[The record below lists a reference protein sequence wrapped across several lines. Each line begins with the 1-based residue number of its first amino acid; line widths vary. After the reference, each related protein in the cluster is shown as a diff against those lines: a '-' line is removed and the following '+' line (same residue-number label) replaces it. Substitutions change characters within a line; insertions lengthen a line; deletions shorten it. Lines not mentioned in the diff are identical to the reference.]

1 MVRWKSI
8 SFASFLLAILAHF
21 LTLRFPFRDRTMEA
35 VGESQQRAISAEN
48 AASTALVEAEA
59 DLQALLQRH
68 RPGSPIVDAAV
79 TELANRND
87 EYANAC
93 DASVQ
98 ADAAVNEQ
106 LHQEMLR
113 ARHLRR
119 VEHAGRIMAAR
130 QPQLEQRGEAN
141 VDHVQPA
148 HIGGGEEGRKGF
160 TRANRTTRQT

>member
-59 DLQALLQRH
+59 ALQALLQRH

-98 ADAAVNEQ
+98 ADAAA
-106 LHQEMLR
+106 MSS
-113 ARHLRR
+113 
-119 VEHAGRIMAAR
+119 
-130 QPQLEQRGEAN
+130 
-141 VDHVQPA
+141 
-148 HIGGGEEGRKGF
+148 F
-160 TRANRTTRQT
+160 TRRCCALDTCAEWSMRDGSWLRGIRS